1 MAETDKRERA
11 AVGGAEGASGGADA
25 TGQAGGADAVG
36 ADAASEGTASE
47 EAAELRAE
55 EESAKAMEAEVPHST
70 GYEDPGQEPPAD
82 SGEGRPA

>member
-25 TGQAGGADAVG
+25 TGEADG
-36 ADAASEGTASE
+36 ADAASEEAASE

-55 EESAKAMEAEVPHST
+55 EESAKAMAAEVPHPE
-70 GYEDPGQEPPAD
+70 GFEDTGQEPPAE
-82 SGEGRPA
+82 SGQAQTS